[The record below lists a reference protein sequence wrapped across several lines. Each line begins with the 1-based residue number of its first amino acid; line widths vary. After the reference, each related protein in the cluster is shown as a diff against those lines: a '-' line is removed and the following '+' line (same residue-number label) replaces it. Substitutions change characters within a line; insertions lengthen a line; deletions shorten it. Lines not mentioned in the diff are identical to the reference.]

1 MVSQAAGQTDDLL
14 LPRGRCLL
22 SPVPPGVVSVHM
34 EFQIPALVALVS
46 GLDLA

>member
-22 SPVPPGVVSVHM
+22 SPAPPGVVSVDM